1 MARRISTF
9 GLVLFLAACGG
20 VVPAHD
26 PAPGAP
32 SAAPPAAAPSASTQL
47 IPERPVPFPTRPPD
61 GYEAA
66 VARGTRTAAG
76 EPGPA
81 YWQQW
86 ADYRLTARL
95 DPGARRLDG
104 TAEIVYH
111 NNSPDAL
118 AQLHVDLHLNLH
130 APGVVRFEPAEVTG
144 GMEVRRVAVAGREL
158 SAAATAGPRYQ
169 VVGTRMVIVPPAPVR
184 PHTTVTLAIDWS
196 MLVPRAGAGGRMGWH
211 GDNLFYLAYWY
222 PQMTAYDDVVGWH
235 PDPFK
240 AVTEFHS
247 HFASYDITIDVPE
260 QWVVQSTGRPLNR
273 DELLA
278 PAVLERLR
286 RAEASDTVVP
296 ILRPADFGRAT
307 RGGPGG
313 RLQWR
318 FQADTVRDVA
328 FSATRASRWD
338 AARTPV
344 GDRTGDGAVDYTVVH
359 SFWRETAPLW
369 REVTR
374 YQQHAITFL
383 SDYTEIP
390 YPWPHM
396 TAVEGGG
403 IIGGGMEFPMMTLIG
418 DYNLRGDSALY
429 SVTAHELAH
438 MWVPMIVSSDERRYS
453 WLDEG
458 HTTFHTAE
466 AFMDF
471 FPGSAPHEA
480 NRRQY
485 LALAGRDAEV
495 RMLRWSAWV
504 PPPAFVVANYR
515 KPATVLVALRGLLGE
530 ETFMAA
536 HRAFMHRW
544 AYRIPYPW
552 DFFRTVDDV
561 SGQDLWWFWRTWYD
575 ETWTLDQAVAAVEPV
590 AGGTRIVVEDRGHAP
605 MPVRLTI
612 TRADGTTE
620 RREIP
625 VDVWLTGATTAEL
638 VVPGAPAVTRVEID
652 AARVFP
658 DTDRANNVWPR

>member
-1 MARRISTF
+1 MARRLIPF
-9 GLVLFLAACGG
+9 GAVLLLAAC
-20 VVPAHD
+20 ATA
-26 PAPGAP
+26 PAPAP
-32 SAAPPAAAPSASTQL
+32 STVATPAAPATALVPD
-47 IPERPVPFPTRPPD
+47 RPIPFPITPPD
-61 GYEAA
+61 GYEGA
-66 VARGTRTAAG
+66 VALGTRTVTG

-95 DPGARRLDG
+95 DTEARRLDG
-104 TAEIVYH
+104 EAEIVYH
-111 NNSPDAL
+111 NNSPDVL
-118 AQLHVDLHLNLH
+118 TELHVDLHLNLH

-144 GMEVRRVAVAGREL
+144 GVQVQRVAVDGREL
-158 SAAATAGPRYQ
+158 SATAGTGPRYRIA
-169 VVGTRMVIVPPAPVR
+169 GTRMVVVPPAPVR
-184 PHTTVTLAIDWS
+184 PNTTVTVAIDWS
-196 MLVPRAGAGGRMGWH
+196 TNIPRAGAGGRMGWH

-260 QWVVQSTGRPLNR
+260 QWVVQSTGRPINR
-273 DELLA
+273 EELLA
-278 PAVLERLR
+278 PVVLERLR
-286 RAEASDTVVP
+286 LAEASDTVIP

-307 RGGPGG
+307 RGDPGG

-328 FSATRASRWD
+328 FSATRESRWD

-359 SFWRETAPLW
+359 SFWRETASLW
-369 REVTR
+369 SEVTR

-383 SDYTEIP
+383 SDYTGIP

-466 AFMDF
+466 AYMDF
-471 FPGSAPHEA
+471 FPGSTPHEA

-485 LALAGRDAEV
+485 LALAGRDMEV
-495 RMLRWSAWV
+495 RMLRWSAYV
-504 PPPAFVVANYR
+504 PRPAFVVANYR

-530 ETFMAA
+530 DTFMGA

-552 DFFRTVDDV
+552 DFFRTVDHV

-575 ETWTLDQAVAAVEPV
+575 ETWVLDQAVAAVEPG
-590 AGGTRIVVEDRGHAP
+590 ADGTRIVIEDRGQAP

-620 RREIP
+620 EREIP
-625 VDVWLTGATTAEL
+625 VDVWLTGDTTAEV
-638 VVPGAPAVTRVEID
+638 VVPPGPAVTRVEID
-652 AARVFP
+652 AARAFP
-658 DTDRANNVWPR
+658 DADRSNNVWPR